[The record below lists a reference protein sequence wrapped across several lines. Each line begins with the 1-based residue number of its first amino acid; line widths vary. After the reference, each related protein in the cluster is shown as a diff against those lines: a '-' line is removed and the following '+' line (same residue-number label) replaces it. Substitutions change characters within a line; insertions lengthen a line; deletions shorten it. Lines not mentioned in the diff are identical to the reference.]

1 MDLFNK
7 PSGTELLN
15 SAVSATW
22 GRLPVATEENECAI
36 IIPECYN
43 QKLNKKNTC
52 LLPV

>member
-22 GRLPVATEENECAI
+22 GRLTVATEENECAI
-36 IIPECYN
+36 IIQFWLSN
-43 QKLNKKNTC
+43 QALIFQNVTTKS
-52 LLPV
+52 